1 MWSIYKKELGTYF
14 SNVLGYLTIGIF
26 LTIIGGFMWLFS
38 ETSVLEFKYAT
49 LDPLFSMAPL
59 VFLFLIPALT
69 IRSFAEEKQ
78 NGTLEFL
85 YTKPLSSAD
94 LVWGKFWA
102 CFTLVGLAILPTIVY
117 YYSVYQLGSPKGNLD
132 SGAIAGSYIGL
143 FFLASAFVAIGIFS
157 SSLTDNIIVSFIVAS
172 TLCFL
177 FHWGFSYLANLP
189 FWSDSLR
196 NMIDSLGM
204 NYHYSSIS
212 KGAIYVKDIIYFISV
227 TLIFSLAAISVVS
240 KNKE

>member
-14 SNVLGYLTIGIF
+14 SNILGYLTIGVF
-26 LTIIGGFMWLFS
+26 LIIVGVFMWLFS
-38 ETSVLEFKYAT
+38 ETSILEFRYAT

-85 YTKPLSSAD
+85 YTKPLSSSD

-102 CFTLVGLAILPTIVY
+102 CFTLVGLSILPTLVY

-132 SGAIAGSYIGL
+132 TGAIAGSYIGL
-143 FFLASAFVAIGIFS
+143 FFLAAAFVAIGIFS
-157 SSLTDNIIVSFIVAS
+157 SALTDNIIVSFIISSV
-172 TLCFL
+172 LCFL
-177 FHWGFSYLANLP
+177 VHWGFSYLSNISI
-189 FWSDSLR
+189 WSENLR
-196 NMIDSLGM
+196 NFIDSLGM
-204 NYHYSSIS
+204 NFHYSSIS
-212 KGAIYVKDIIYFISV
+212 RGAIYLKDIIYFISV
-227 TLIFSLAAISVVS
+227 TLIFGLGTISVIN
-240 KNKE
+240 KNKS

>member
-14 SNVLGYLTIGIF
+14 SNILGYLTIGVF
-26 LTIIGGFMWLFS
+26 LIVIGVFMWLFT
-38 ETSVLEFKYAT
+38 ETSVLEYRYAT

-85 YTKPLSSAD
+85 YTKPLSSSD

-102 CFTLVGLAILPTIVY
+102 CFTLVALSVLPTLIY

-132 SGAIAGSYIGL
+132 SGAIVGSYIGL
-143 FFLASAFVAIGIFS
+143 LFLAAAFVAIGIFS
-157 SSLTDNIIVSFIVAS
+157 SSLTDNIIVSFIIAS
-172 TLCFL
+172 SLCFIV
-177 FHWGFSYLANLP
+177 HWGFSYLANLS
-189 FWSDSLR
+189 FWGEKIKTF
-196 NMIDSLGM
+196 IDALGM
-204 NYHYSSIS
+204 NYHYGSIS
-212 KGAIYVKDIIYFISV
+212 KGAIYLKDIVYFV
-227 TLIFSLAAISVVS
+227 SVVFFFGMATNS
-240 KNKE
+240 VINRHKN

>member
-14 SNVLGYLTIGIF
+14 SNILGYLTIGIF
-26 LTIIGGFMWLFS
+26 LIIIGGFMWLFS
-38 ETSVLEFKYAT
+38 ETSVLEFRYAT

-132 SGAIAGSYIGL
+132 SGAIIGSYVGL
-143 FFLASAFVAIGIFS
+143 FFLSSAFVAIGIFS
-157 SSLTDNIIVSFIVAS
+157 SSLTENIIVSSIIAS

-177 FHWGFSYLANLP
+177 VHWGFFYLANLP
-189 FWSDSLR
+189 FWSDSIR
-196 NMIDSLGM
+196 NLIDSLGM

-212 KGAIYVKDIIYFISV
+212 KGAIYLKDIVYFISV
-227 TLIFSLAAISVVS
+227 TLVFSLATISVIS
-240 KNKE
+240 KNKN